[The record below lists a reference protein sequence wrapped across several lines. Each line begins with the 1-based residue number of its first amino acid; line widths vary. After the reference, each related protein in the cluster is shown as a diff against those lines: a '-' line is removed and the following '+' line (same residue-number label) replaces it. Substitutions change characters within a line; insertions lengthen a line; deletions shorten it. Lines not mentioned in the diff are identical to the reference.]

1 MKKPKIPILY
11 IVLIISAI
19 VIFVSVSAVMA
30 YMLRESSDITNV
42 FVPANVDCEVIE
54 IFEDNKKTSIKVE
67 NKSNI
72 KTYIRL
78 RVVAYWQDS
87 KGNIVVRE
95 EGGPEIEFGTKW
107 TYDTEKWFYDAAEK
121 TFYYKSAVNVG
132 ASTSEL
138 LKLGGTFD
146 GIQLN
151 AVTKDVNGVDF
162 TYHPVITFIAEA
174 VQAEPNGAVTYAWG
188 VDVDSNG
195 NLKQS

>member
-54 IFEDNKKTSIKVE
+54 TFEVNKKTSIKVE

-95 EGGPEIEFGTKW
+95 EGGPKIEFGTKW
-107 TYDTEKWFYDAAEK
+107 TYDTEKWFYDAAEN

-151 AVTKDVNGVDF
+151 AVTKDVNGVEF

-174 VQAEPNGAVTYAWG
+174 VQAEPNGAVTYAWD

>member
-42 FVPANVDCEVIE
+42 FVPANVDCEVVE

-72 KTYIRL
+72 KAYIRL

-107 TYDTEKWFYDAAEK
+107 TYDTEKWFYDAAEN
-121 TFYYKSAVNVG
+121 TFYHKSAVNVG

-151 AVTKDVNGVDF
+151 AVTKDVNGVEF

>member
-87 KGNIVVRE
+87 KGNVVARTS
-95 EGGPEIEFGTKW
+95 PEIKFGSNW
-107 TYDTEKWFYDAAEK
+107 QYDTENWFYDSTEK
-121 TFYYKSAVNVG
+121 TFYHKSPVLAG
-132 ASTSEL
+132 DLTSEL
-138 LKLGGTFD
+138 LKNS
-146 GIQLN
+146 IVLN
-151 AVTKDVNGVDF
+151 AVTEDVNGVEF

-174 VQAEPNGAVTYAWG
+174 VQAEPNGAVTDAWG
-188 VDVDSNG
+188 ISVDSNG
-195 NLKQS
+195 KLIQS

>member
-54 IFEDNKKTSIKVE
+54 TFEDNKKTSIKVE

-107 TYDTEKWFYDAAEK
+107 TYDTEKWFYDAAEN

-151 AVTKDVNGVDF
+151 AVTKDVNGVEF

>member
-87 KGNIVVRE
+87 KGNVVARTS
-95 EGGPEIEFGTKW
+95 PEIKFGSNW
-107 TYDTEKWFYDAAEK
+107 QYDTENWFYDSIEK
-121 TFYYKSAVNVG
+121 TFYHKSPVLAG
-132 ASTSEL
+132 DLTSEL
-138 LKLGGTFD
+138 LKNS
-146 GIQLN
+146 IVLN
-151 AVTKDVNGVDF
+151 AVTEDVNGVEF

-174 VQAEPNGAVTYAWG
+174 VQAEPNGAVTDAWG
-188 VDVDSNG
+188 ISVDSNG
-195 NLKQS
+195 KLIQP

>member
-87 KGNIVVRE
+87 KGNVVARTS
-95 EGGPEIEFGTKW
+95 PEIKFGSNW
-107 TYDTEKWFYDAAEK
+107 QYDTENWFYDSIEK
-121 TFYYKSAVNVG
+121 TFYHKSPVLAG
-132 ASTSEL
+132 DLTSEL
-138 LKLGGTFD
+138 LKNS
-146 GIQLN
+146 IVLN
-151 AVTKDVNGVDF
+151 AVTEDVNGVVF

-174 VQAEPNGAVTYAWG
+174 VQAEPNGAVTDAWG
-188 VDVDSNG
+188 ISVDSNG
-195 NLKQS
+195 KLIQP

>member
-87 KGNIVVRE
+87 KGNVVARTS
-95 EGGPEIEFGTKW
+95 PEIKFGSNW
-107 TYDTEKWFYDAAEK
+107 QYDTENWFYDSIEK
-121 TFYYKSAVNVG
+121 TFYHKSPVLAG
-132 ASTSEL
+132 DLTSEL
-138 LKLGGTFD
+138 LKNS
-146 GIQLN
+146 IVLN
-151 AVTKDVNGVDF
+151 AVTEDVNGVEF

-195 NLKQS
+195 KLIQP